1 MFIDFFFFLRDH
13 GIHVSIGEWLVLL
26 EGMKKGLHRN
36 TLHGFYIL
44 CRSIAVRNESEYDLF
59 DVAFDEYFHD
69 LPPQSVLPKELQQL
83 NQIDSIEIEKELR
96 DQNNMMEIDNRANE
110 DTNISSAGLQM
121 PGGASTGGRSSIRG
135 KRKFRDF
142 RKDNHL
148 DTRQFQMA
156 FRLLRNLSTQ
166 NDTSEL
172 EFDIDQTIKSTCDM
186 GGMLKVEYRKPRRN
200 NIRVL
205 LFIDSGGSMSGYAR
219 LCSELFQAATA
230 SRHLKELQT
239 FYFHNCIYSAVDKE
253 PTLSMKKGVSLDQ
266 LIAQCNEKYRVII
279 VGDAEMHPYELS
291 GSEYDWVADKAGEPG
306 ITCLKKI
313 KLHFPH
319 TIWLNPTPMP
329 TIHDA
334 WTDTH
339 FEIADII
346 DMYDLTLQGLEDG
359 FKFLLSGRK

>member
-1 MFIDFFFFLRDH
+1 MFVDFFYFLRDH
-13 GIHVSIGEWLVLL
+13 GLKVSIGEWLLLL
-26 EGMKKGLHRN
+26 EGMQKGLHHN

-44 CRSIAVRNESEYDLF
+44 CRAIVVRNETEYDLF
-59 DVAFDEYFHD
+59 DVAFEEYFHD
-69 LPPQSVLPKELQQL
+69 LPPQSELPKPLQHITQQSIQELEVESQHDADAIASEHTSGDE
-83 NQIDSIEIEKELR
+83 NASATG
-96 DQNNMMEIDNRANE
+96 ME
-110 DTNISSAGLQM
+110 M
-121 PGGASTGGRSSIRG
+121 PGSGSSGGKTAIRG

-156 FRLLRNLSTQ
+156 FRLLRNLSNQ

-172 EFDIDQTIKSTCDM
+172 EFDIDQTIQKTCDM
-186 GGMLKVEYRKPRRN
+186 GGMLHVVYRKPRRN

-230 SRHLKELQT
+230 SRHLKELRT
-239 FYFHNCIYSAVDKE
+239 FYFHNCIYSAIDKE

-266 LIAQCNEKYRVII
+266 LIAECNDKYRVII

-291 GSEYDWVADKAGEPG
+291 GSEYDWVADKGGEPG
-306 ITCLKKI
+306 IECLKKI
-313 KLHFPH
+313 KRHFPH

-346 DMYDLTLQGLEDG
+346 DMYDLTLQGLEEG
-359 FKFLLSGRK
+359 FKFLLSGKK